1 MAKKRLVKNSQGQYG
16 ILDENTNQVF
26 VIDQNTKLKSSGG
39 KYFAEKDGNRYNVD
53 EVDDEINDDDINLL
67 KKKDVSVSSGP
78 TDSTD
83 SGLSKIGETPKDAT
97 AENANAARRF
107 LANPLLPGGGLDY
120 SGLSKFGVVGE
131 FVADAL
137 DVPTNL
143 INAGVRTLFSSTAN
157 QGMVEL
163 SHTNV
168 ANRDKALDK
177 YQDIADNY
185 MAASMIPKSSY
196 YQKMEKGEADW
207 FDKAAAIPEIL
218 TESLLGVTG
227 AWKTAL
233 ATGVAAAPAAAA
245 VGTIYAP
252 VTATAG
258 FLGGIQ
264 AGSTYVAEV
273 GGTIQQKLE
282 ERGIDTTDAKQ
293 LQAAFQDEKL
303 IEEVRADGIKRGIP
317 VAAIDLITGGLSE
330 AAGKAAVKVAS
341 KAANRAGAKLE
352 EEFISF
358 GVNRVIDG
366 AEQVVEQ
373 IPVAART
380 GLTDMGASR
389 VASAATMATETVGGM
404 LGEAV
409 GQLVSEGKIS
419 DWDSVLMEGIAEVGS
434 GAPTGIYSY
443 VKANQIN
450 RQFNKKA
457 DETITALEDALSSMS
472 DIDPGRPVLE
482 ERIKALKGE
491 KEQRNNMT
499 ATQLEAAP
507 VTAAKR
513 ILELTDQIDGL
524 TASLDQMKSA
534 PDPNLSEEQ
543 QREKRRVF
551 MEQLDDLIA
560 ERDELLSEAE
570 KARASFAET
579 TGAPTKPLEV
589 KGGDAFDIFDIDNE
603 IEPNEAFTVDP
614 AQPVTVTASE
624 TKNVSL
630 EERADGK
637 PSGKRTMASV
647 FNIEQGGKKLATAL
661 EVTGEDG
668 STRYYVP
675 ELQTRFNT
683 MDEASAA
690 VKEKLSGNIM
700 SEQERSGIN
709 RILVRKGLLKTPI
722 VFTRDGQQMQI
733 SNEAKLRIIKAQ
745 KALRSV
751 SDANIYLYT
760 TDDDYVAGLRSESN
774 QDTFD
779 EQAARASNASYVRD
793 GNIHINV
800 NKMNQASISHEIF
813 HAALVSIASKNPQ
826 AFIDMRKKIMGRI
839 KKDTMLNVRDKST
852 GELIQMSGA
861 DYLNAFAES
870 YGDDKGNTEDV
881 RAEEYLSELAGL
893 ISNNENLLTDK
904 TFIESVRLAFR
915 SLLQKLNIDTT
926 AFDELADATELVDF
940 MKSFNESVKTGS
952 RIKLDKIKGKYET
965 RAKKSPTQQGGEDV
979 TATTGEEGVQTTE
992 EVGPSTEGVQT
1003 AVKRKRGNKTPAG
1016 QRKIKDPVM
1025 KRALEVESSSL
1036 SDIVKQY
1043 FIKGGTIIRGRT
1055 KDISKRTVTPEAG
1068 SLVTLF
1074 TTKGP
1079 FGYKDDTKAMRA
1091 RFKLTDSRENGA
1103 LTIPEIA
1110 KAIVDSEVGK
1120 KYKLVTGEVESAL
1133 ESMLLEFSDR
1143 KAMAQSVLDDNGIS
1157 LEAEA
1162 QAAAE
1167 AETEAGAEAGFT
1179 AEEEAQTQSEF
1190 EEFVA
1195 EETGMSVDDFQEA
1208 VGEDPD
1214 ATAAQEAADEA
1225 VDIVDNPEEN
1235 PEIAGELEVTPE
1247 EDEAIDGM
1255 SDDDAKEYLGGN
1267 ELEPKPVKEGRK
1279 RKQSA
1284 TAAVGESASKRKP
1297 KRVAKGE
1304 PIPYETEVDYSYV
1317 TSKIS
1322 AGEITLGQLL
1332 PKIDFYELLKSGEI
1346 TLKEAAM
1353 IKLSLSMAPSSIK
1366 TSSNITNILYT
1377 RRRVAS
1383 ILSGEFDPT
1392 NYRDYNDKSFET
1404 YLKIIEKIKDGLSI
1418 NTLGKASVWVS
1429 KNSDGEFSGYITK
1442 SSNGSV
1448 NWDLGKFTSEEDL
1461 INKFIELYA
1470 SEKVPT
1476 RKSNVAIV
1484 KERIGRAT
1492 YWRVGR
1498 EVRGKFFPVP
1508 AVTMFSSKID
1518 AEKYVNDNI
1527 ERIKE
1532 YFDSDSFK
1540 ETLEDFLKKFDSNR
1554 IGTDWRQGKDITS
1567 QQLFETF
1574 EFKGVDFNKSM
1585 DKDEKQSL
1593 INDTYDALMDMSELL
1608 GVPPKSLGLGGKII
1622 LSFGA
1627 QDRKNSAAAAHY
1639 NPVDNAINISRL
1651 SGVGSFA
1658 HEWWHALDH
1667 HFGVMGFGKYD
1678 LVTREL
1684 DNNFLATPQ
1693 SSLLRDEMF
1702 DAYKKL
1708 ASYFSSSDL
1717 KSRSKITDVNRRKV
1731 TRGKYYSTMVEMTAR
1746 AFENYVQYK
1755 MSENNKRNDFLV
1767 ATKSSMGYDSLSSED
1782 SWAKSFVYV
1791 KPDEIAEV
1799 SELYDNFFKT
1809 IEAKEENNRTI
1820 LYQASGLEVEPR
1832 AIGLTSDIIAASNE
1846 AKDNVSEDG
1855 QVTVRYQQKYGNI
1868 ELYHGSGWVFDK
1880 FSLDHLGKGEGAQ
1893 MYGYG
1898 MYLSEDKNIAAAY
1911 AKSNQGNKL
1920 KIMGLLN
1927 FLPKKLQNE
1936 AYGKLQGNISIKD
1949 WEKYLDTNKGFLGLN
1964 ITKSQRKKLL
1974 DAYGYRNVYTVMYRP
1989 AKGTS
1994 LWLDWHTNVSPSV
2007 ASQIISG
2014 AKSLIKPLHA
2024 QFKTLIDKNGKA
2036 LKGKEAELMTLN
2048 NAFQI
2053 VKILGEETT
2062 INNLMAHTGGEL
2074 YGKIQSTFKNQ
2085 KDASQLLLMM
2095 GIDGNRVP
2103 VGYFLNNM
2111 SGQRTVAPDQKY
2123 NYIVFDADRL
2133 KIMNRSTMRFQSSEG
2148 ANLALVDDAAEYK
2161 MVELYGNPQEM
2172 LAHFES
2178 KFKVDNA
2185 AQQKG
2190 FATKLS
2196 KASRTIEGAITDN
2209 IMTRAAARLFN
2220 LPFDAI
2226 DWIGDAGF
2234 INITKV
2240 DENGNTTKE
2249 KVSFNSLWKSAFGM
2263 SEGKAR
2269 ELTLKGLES
2278 NNKFANIASNVAT
2291 GLIKNLSVTD
2301 KLQKQSREY
2310 TGYKDN
2316 AHNLIRRLSTS
2327 LNGMVGF
2334 DAQALRRVHSLL
2346 DPEAFEGMDRT
2357 DLPGNPLELSV
2368 SELRLFNAL
2377 RTMNDYM
2384 HEWHYKNGFLDKE
2397 TYDKF
2402 KGKYFGRMYSE
2413 IEHKQFKDVSEAM
2426 DSMTAGTDLSMFK
2439 QRKDFEMVD
2448 LNLMEDPIYIT
2459 CKRLAQMAHNQAV
2472 VDFCDSIAESN
2483 EYAIYDKLDDIPE
2496 NLQKYYKKLEG
2507 FGNNKRF
2514 GELTNKYVPLAIHE
2528 EIYGTQ
2534 FASQFMSDMFNLFK
2548 KYDKLALRQM
2558 LKKSKTVY
2566 NPLARLG
2573 NIVSSFAFAFQGGVN
2588 PFSLLQKRIA
2598 AKEQIDNY
2606 GEYVQDLTK
2615 AGVIGTSGV
2624 NQMLLGMDENS
2635 WSYRTLVALKVPQKV
2650 LANANDFDN
2659 MVKETYGKADDVAK
2673 VAMYMSLVQDRGKTK
2688 EEAIQIVAESMQNY
2702 KTVGK
2707 YFVLSSMTPV
2717 FGNAFIRFKADA
2729 TRILY
2734 NGIAKRPLYT
2744 AAYIGMLYGVK
2755 ELLSDLSGE
2764 DDEEKEA
2771 REERPFTTKWGAGP
2785 FAIPMNWKVGSK
2797 EFNVGRYLSPYY
2809 IYDQG
2814 YYGDNLVDASQYL
2827 PYQVQKLQP
2836 GKGRGLLNTGYVPG
2850 LTDPF
2855 LGVGAQLLF
2864 DYDYKGNSVADPGA
2878 SRFMPQTVS
2887 SKQMILNQL
2896 AFAGRSLGSPYYG
2909 WIADQNAAW
2918 EGKLDVHDRKRD
2930 PLDAALSLVIKNE
2943 EIDSKIL
2950 TEKYANHLNR
2960 MFKQHQAALDL
2971 IKVTRTRMQEDIL
2984 RIQSNTELTP
2994 AQKQIQIQDVYE
3006 MAEELR
3012 VEKHNEML
3020 RIAKEAEEPYKR
3032 FLKLKQ
3038 PKK

>member
-67 KKKDVSVSSGP
+67 KKKDVSASSGP

-120 SGLSKFGVVGE
+120 SGLSKFGAVGE

-143 INAGVRTLFSSTAN
+143 INAGVRAIFSGTAN
-157 QGMVEL
+157 EGIVDLATQ
-163 SHTNV
+163 NV
-168 ANRDKALDK
+168 KDRSKALSK

-185 MAASMIPKSSY
+185 MAASMMPKSEY
-196 YQKMEKGEADW
+196 YNRYEKGTGDW
-207 FDKAAAIPEIL
+207 FDNAASIPEIII
-218 TESLLGVTG
+218 ESGLSVFGSKKSAIKGGIAG
-227 AWKTAL
+227 A
-233 ATGVAAAPAAAA
+233 ATGAA
-245 VGTIYAP
+245 VGTVYAP
-252 VTATAG
+252 VTA
-258 FLGGIQ
+258 LGGFF
-264 AGSTYVAEV
+264 AGAEAASTFVGEM
-273 GGTIQQKLE
+273 GGTIMSELQK
-282 ERGIDTTDAKQ
+282 RGVDTNDAEQ
-293 LQAAFQDEKL
+293 LKAAFQDESL
-303 IEEVRADGIKRGIP
+303 INKVREVGVMRGGT
-317 VAAIDLITGGLSE
+317 VAAVDLVVNMIAPG
-330 AAGKAAVKVAS
+330 AGKIATKMVS
-341 KAANRAGAKLE
+341 KALRKAGAE
-352 EEFISF
+352 
-358 GVNRVIDG
+358 
-366 AEQVVEQ
+366 VVETAAERLAREAVETG
-373 IPVAART
+373 IETGVETAGTISADAATSGIEMAART
-380 GLTDMGASR
+380 GLTDKGAAR
-389 VASAATMATETVGGM
+389 IASSATMATETVGGM
-404 LGEAV
+404 LGEAL
-409 GQLVSEGKIS
+409 GQLVTEGKIS
-419 DWDSVLMEGIAEVGS
+419 DWDSVLMEGIAEVGA

-450 RQFNKKA
+450 RQLNKKA

-524 TASLDQMKSA
+524 TSSLEQMKSA

-560 ERDELLSEAE
+560 ERDELLAEAE
-570 KARASFAET
+570 KAKASFAET
-579 TGAPTKPLEV
+579 TGAPTAPLAV
-589 KGGDAFDIFDIDNE
+589 SGGDAFDIFDNDNE

-624 TKNVSL
+624 TKNVAL
-630 EERADGK
+630 EEKTDGK

-647 FNIEQGGKKLATAL
+647 FNIEQAGKKLATAL

-733 SNEAKLRIIKAQ
+733 SDEAKLRIIKAQ

-760 TDDDYVAGLRSESN
+760 SDDDYVAGLRSESN
-774 QDTFD
+774 QDTFN
-779 EQAARASNASYVRD
+779 ENEARASNASYVRD

-813 HAALVSIASKNPQ
+813 HAALVGIASKNPQ
-826 AFIDMRKKIMGRI
+826 AFIEMRKKIMGRI
-839 KKDTMLNVRDKST
+839 KKDTMLKVRDKAT
-852 GELIQMSGA
+852 GEVIEMSGA
-861 DYLNAFAES
+861 DYLNAFADS
-870 YGDDKGNTEDV
+870 YGDEKGNTEDV

-904 TFIESVRLAFR
+904 SFTENVRLAIR
-915 SLLQKLNIDTT
+915 SLLQKLNIDTS
-926 AFDELADATELVDF
+926 AFDELADSTELVEF
-940 MKSFNESVKTGS
+940 MKSFNESIKTGS

-979 TATTGEEGVQTTE
+979 AATTGEEGVQTTE
-992 EVGPSTEGVQT
+992 EVGPVTEGVQA

-1110 KAIVDSEVGK
+1110 KAIVDSEIGK
-1120 KYKLVTGEVESAL
+1120 KYKLVTGDVEQAL
-1133 ESMLLEFSDR
+1133 EGMLLEFSDR
-1143 KAMAQSVLDDNGIS
+1143 KAMAEAVLADNGIS

-1167 AETEAGAEAGFT
+1167 AETETGFT

-1195 EETGMSVDDFQEA
+1195 EETGMSVDEFQEA
-1208 VGEDPD
+1208 VGEDPA
-1214 ATAAQEAADEA
+1214 ATEAQAAAEEA
-1225 VDIVDNPEEN
+1225 VEIVENPEEN
-1235 PEIAGELEVTPE
+1235 PEIAGELEVTAE
-1247 EDEAIDGM
+1247 EEAVIEGM
-1255 SDDDAKEYLGGN
+1255 TEEEAQEYLGGTEVEPAPVKRAKKKSKTATVGEVYKPTRVTSGGN
-1267 ELEPKPVKEGRK
+1267 NKSKVVPYELEEG
-1279 RKQSA
+1279 
-1284 TAAVGESASKRKP
+1284 G
-1297 KRVAKGE
+1297 
-1304 PIPYETEVDYSYV
+1304 ISYGSHTPAQIV
-1317 TSKIS
+1317 PS
-1322 AGEITLGQLL
+1322 
-1332 PKIDFYELLKSGEI
+1332 IDFVESINSGKLDLRKAAFIKFMMQKLPTSAATFSSFNDCLAIRNIIKSVLNGDATVEEVISKDLGSSMKDFELYYKAIQEVGV
-1346 TLKEAAM
+1346 
-1353 IKLSLSMAPSSIK
+1353 
-1366 TSSNITNILYT
+1366 N
-1377 RRRVAS
+1377 
-1383 ILSGEFDPT
+1383 
-1392 NYRDYNDKSFET
+1392 
-1404 YLKIIEKIKDGLSI
+1404 DGL
-1418 NTLGKASVWVS
+1418 NTRSKYGIWV
-1429 KNSDGEFSGYITK
+1429 NSDGSKFYITGPSGNVDWSIKGNPFTTEEEAASKLAELMTFK
-1442 SSNGSV
+1442 STGKSKSGFTSFKFPGSSYYR
-1448 NWDLGKFTSEEDL
+1448 LGKFIS
-1461 INKFIELYA
+1461 
-1470 SEKVPT
+1470 
-1476 RKSNVAIV
+1476 
-1484 KERIGRAT
+1484 
-1492 YWRVGR
+1492 
-1498 EVRGKFFPVP
+1498 GKFFYLDM
-1508 AVTMFSSKID
+1508 ANSKGLNTMFKSKTE
-1518 AEKYVNDNI
+1518 ANLY
-1527 ERIKE
+1527 
-1532 YFDSDSFK
+1532 
-1540 ETLEDFLKKFDSNR
+1540 LKKFESEINEAFEGAKSIQYEIKSHLESLQSNR
-1554 IGTDWRQGKDITS
+1554 VGINWRNGRDVSS
-1567 QQLFETF
+1567 QELFE
-1574 EFKGVDFNKSM
+1574 EFGLKGVDFIAGM
-1585 DKDEKQSL
+1585 DKKDKQNL
-1593 INDTYDALMDMSELL
+1593 INEAYDAMNDMAAILNIPIKA
-1608 GVPPKSLGLGGKII
+1608 VGLGGKVV
-1622 LSFGA
+1622 LKFG
-1627 QDRKNSAAAAHY
+1627 
-1639 NPVDNAINISRL
+1639 ISKDET
-1651 SGVGSFA
+1651 GKGGSFSRGSYQIKLSRANIGSLA
-1658 HEWWHALDH
+1658 HEWWHAVDN
-1667 HFGVMGFGKYD
+1667 HFGSMGSATSSTISMITEAGKNDIMKDDLRTEMLEAFGNIRDGIDGSDYEKRSIRSD
-1678 LVTREL
+1678 K
-1684 DNNFLATPQ
+1684 DNG
-1693 SSLLRDEMF
+1693 R
-1702 DAYKKL
+1702 Y
-1708 ASYFSSSDL
+1708 YH
-1717 KSRSKITDVNRRKV
+1717 SRMI
-1731 TRGKYYSTMVEMTAR
+1731 EMTAR
-1746 AFENYVQYK
+1746 AFESYSISK
-1755 MSENNKRNDFLV
+1755 LKESGMRNDFLAKLWDDV
-1767 ATKSSMGYDSLSSED
+1767 APGSDSYYYVEDSEMVKFGDLFDSL
-1782 SWAKSFVYV
+1782 
-1791 KPDEIAEV
+1791 
-1799 SELYDNFFKT
+1799 FKAMK
-1809 IEAKEENNRTI
+1809 AKEENNRTI
-1820 LYQASGLEVEPR
+1820 LYQSSGLEVEPR
-1832 AIGLTSDIIAASNE
+1832 ALGLSSDIIAASNE
-1846 AKDNVSEDG
+1846 AQDNMAEDG
-1855 QVTVRYQQKYGNI
+1855 QVTVRYQQKYGPI

-1893 MYGYG
+1893 MYGWG
-1898 MYLSEDKNIAAAY
+1898 MYLSEDKNIATAY

-1920 KIMGLLN
+1920 KIMGLLS

-1936 AYGKLQGNISIKD
+1936 AYSKLQNNISIKD
-1949 WEKYLDTNKGFLGLN
+1949 WEKYLDNNKGFLGIN

-1974 DAYGYRNVYTVMYRP
+1974 DAYGYRNVYTAMYRP

-1994 LWLDWHTNVSPSV
+1994 LWLDWHTNVSTS
-2007 ASQIISG
+2007 AAAQIISG
-2014 AKSLIKPLHA
+2014 AKSLIKPLHT
-2024 QFKTLIDKNGKA
+2024 QLKSLIDKNGRVI
-2036 LKGKEAELMTLN
+2036 KGKEAELNTIR

-2074 YGKIQSTFKNQ
+2074 YAKIQSTFKNQ

-2196 KASRTIEGAITDN
+2196 KASRTLEGAITDN
-2209 IMTRAAARLFN
+2209 IMTRSAARLFGTGM
-2220 LPFDAI
+2220 DAI
-2226 DWIGDAGF
+2226 EWVGNAGF
-2234 INITKV
+2234 ININKV
-2240 DENGNTTKE
+2240 DENGNVTKE
-2249 KVSFNSLWKSAFGM
+2249 KVSFNSIWQKAFGM
-2263 SEGKAR
+2263 SEDKAR

-2278 NNKFANIASNVAT
+2278 NNRFANIASNVAT
-2291 GLIKNLSVTD
+2291 GLIKNLSVTES
-2301 KLQKQSREY
+2301 LQKQSREY
-2310 TGYKDN
+2310 NGYKAN
-2316 AHNLIRRLSTS
+2316 AHNLIYRLSQS
-2327 LNGMVGF
+2327 LNGMIGF
-2334 DAQALRRVHSLL
+2334 DAQALRRIHSLL
-2346 DPEAFEGMDRT
+2346 DPEAFEGMDRV
-2357 DLPGNPLELSV
+2357 DLPSNPLDLSV

-2377 RTMNDYM
+2377 RTMNDYI

-2397 TYDKF
+2397 TYDKN
-2402 KGKYFGRMYSE
+2402 KGKYFARAYSE
-2413 IEHKQFKDVSEAM
+2413 IELKKFKGINEAI

-2439 QRKDFEMVD
+2439 QRKDFEMID

-2459 CKRLAQMAHNQAV
+2459 CKRLAQMAHNQAT
-2472 VDFCDSIAESN
+2472 VDFCNDIAASN
-2483 EYAIYDKLDDIPE
+2483 EYAVYNTLEEIPE
-2496 NLQKYYKKLEG
+2496 NLQKYYKKLDG
-2507 FGNNKRF
+2507 FGNSIRF
-2514 GELTNKYVPLAIHE
+2514 GELTNKYVPMAIYE
-2528 EIYGTQ
+2528 ELYGTQ
-2534 FASQFMSDMFNLFK
+2534 FASKFMSDTFNAFK
-2548 KYDKLALRQM
+2548 KYDKLALRQA

-2573 NIVSSFAFAFQGGVN
+2573 NIVSSFAFAFQAGVD
-2588 PFSLLQKRIA
+2588 PFSLLQKRIS

-2624 NQMLLGMDENS
+2624 NQMLLSMDENS
-2635 WSYRTLVALKVPQKV
+2635 WSYKALVSLKVPQNL
-2650 LANANDFDN
+2650 LAKANDFDN
-2659 MVKETYGKADDVAK
+2659 MVKDTYGKADDVAK
-2673 VAMYMSLVQDRGKTK
+2673 VALYMSLVQDRGKSK
-2688 EEAIQIVAESMQNY
+2688 EEAIKIVAESMQNY
-2702 KTVGK
+2702 RTVGK
-2707 YFVLSSMTPV
+2707 YFELASMTPV
-2717 FGNAFIRFKADA
+2717 TGNAFIRFKADA

-2734 NGIAKRPLYT
+2734 NGISKRPLYT
-2744 AAYIGMLYGVK
+2744 LAYVSMLWGVK

-2764 DDEEKEA
+2764 DDEEKKA
-2771 REERPFTTKWGAGP
+2771 REDRPFTTKWGLGSWSL
-2785 FAIPMNWKVGSK
+2785 PMNWKIGK
-2797 EFNVGRYLSPYY
+2797 REYNFARYFSPYY

-2827 PYQVQKLQP
+2827 PYQLQKLQP
-2836 GKGRGLLNTGYVPG
+2836 GKGSGLLHSGYVPA

-2855 LGVGAQLLF
+2855 LGVGAQLVL
-2864 DYDYKGNSVADPGA
+2864 DYDYKGNSIADPGA

-2887 SKQMILNQL
+2887 KKQMIANQL
-2896 AFAGRSLGSPYYG
+2896 SYAARSLGSPYYG
-2909 WIADQNAAW
+2909 WMADQKAAW

-2930 PLDAALSLVIKNE
+2930 PLDAAISLVIKNE
-2943 EIDSKIL
+2943 EIDNKIL

-2971 IKVTRTRMQEDIL
+2971 IKVTRTRMQDNIL
-2984 RIQSNTELTP
+2984 RIQANTELSP
-2994 AQKQIQIQDVYE
+2994 SQKQNQIQDIYDA
-3006 MAEELR
+3006 AEELR

-3020 RIAKEAEEPYKR
+3020 QIAKEAEEPMKT
-3032 FLKLKQ
+3032 FIKLRQ